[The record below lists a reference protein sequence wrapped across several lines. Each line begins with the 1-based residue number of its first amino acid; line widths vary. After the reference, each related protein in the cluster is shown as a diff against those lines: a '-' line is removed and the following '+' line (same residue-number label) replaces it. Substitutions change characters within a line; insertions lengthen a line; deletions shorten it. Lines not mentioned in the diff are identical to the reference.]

1 MPTLQ
6 EIYYT
11 EQNKQYTDEQAEQ
24 MVREVREQLQH
35 DVIKVV
41 HASNNLSATD
51 YQTLGD
57 SLCQAITEYFDD
69 EYGM

>member
-1 MPTLQ
+1 MATLQ
-6 EIYYT
+6 EVYYT

-57 SLCQAITEYFDD
+57 LLCQTICEYLDD
-69 EYGM
+69 EYGV

>member
-11 EQNKQYTDEQAEQ
+11 EQNKQYTDEQAEH

-57 SLCQAITEYFDD
+57 LLCQAITEYFDD

>member
-6 EIYYT
+6 EVY
-11 EQNKQYTDEQAEQ
+11 YTDEYAEQ
-24 MVREVREQLQH
+24 KVNQVREQLQH

>member
-11 EQNKQYTDEQAEQ
+11 EQNKQYTDEQAEH

>member
-11 EQNKQYTDEQAEQ
+11 EQNKQYTDEQAEH

-51 YQTLGD
+51 YHTLGD

>member
-6 EIYYT
+6 EVYYT

-35 DVIKVV
+35 DVIKV
-41 HASNNLSATD
+41 AQLW
-51 YQTLGD
+51 
-57 SLCQAITEYFDD
+57 
-69 EYGM
+69 

>member
-6 EIYYT
+6 EVYYT

>member
-11 EQNKQYTDEQAEQ
+11 DEYAEQ
-24 MVREVREQLQH
+24 KVNQVREQLQH
-35 DVIKVV
+35 DIIKVV